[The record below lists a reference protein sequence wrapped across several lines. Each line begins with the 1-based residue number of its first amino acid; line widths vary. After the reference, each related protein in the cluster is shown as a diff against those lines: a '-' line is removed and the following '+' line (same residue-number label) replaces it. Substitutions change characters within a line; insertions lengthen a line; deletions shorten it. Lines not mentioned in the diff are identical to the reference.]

1 LATGGT
7 PYIRYLV
14 YKDGVLLTQQ
24 PTDKLADTFY
34 LLAPATT
41 YTFTIQARD
50 KSNNL
55 SPPSDIAVTT
65 KPSNPND
72 VTPPT
77 RPANLTECHYEGDRE
92 MSLSW
97 TQSVDDFDAQSVIRY
112 DVYVNGVLEDILIG
126 RSYLQ
131 TVYGVFG
138 TNTVT
143 VIAIDTAGNQSTA
156 ATITVII

>member
-1 LATGGT
+1 
-7 PYIRYLV
+7 
-14 YKDGVLLTQQ
+14 
-24 PTDKLADTFY
+24 
-34 LLAPATT
+34 
-41 YTFTIQARD
+41 
-50 KSNNL
+50 
-55 SPPSDIAVTT
+55 
-65 KPSNPND
+65 
-72 VTPPT
+72 
-77 RPANLTECHYEGDRE
+77 

-126 RSYLQ
+126 RSFLQ